1 MDSLKLLAHPIRLRI
16 VHAMGGGRLLT
27 TAQLC
32 ARVPEA
38 SKATVYR
45 HIDLLVSGGV
55 LEVAEEHRV
64 RGAVERHYRLRQD
77 RAVIGAEAVRALSPD
92 DHRQAFATAMTALL
106 AEFNAY
112 LDREEA
118 DPVADQVGYRQHALW
133 LSPAELTE
141 LISELRAAI
150 VPRLANS
157 PSPERAQYLL
167 SPIHFPVEAP
177 QREAERPTTEAGISH
192 TWHQERNG

>member
-1 MDSLKLLAHPIRLRI
+1 MNSLELLAHPIRLRI

-27 TAQLC
+27 TTQLC
-32 ARVPEA
+32 ARIPDA

-45 HIDLLVSGGV
+45 HIDLLVGGGV

-77 RAVIGAEAVRALSPD
+77 RAVIGSEVVRTLTAE

-106 AEFNAY
+106 AEFTAY
-112 LDREEA
+112 LDHDRA
-118 DPVADQVGYRQHALW
+118 DPVTDRVGYRQHALW
-133 LSPAELTE
+133 LSPAELEE
-141 LISELRAAI
+141 LIGELRAAI
-150 VPRLANS
+150 APKLANQ

-167 SPIHFPVEAP
+167 SPIHFPLEAP
-177 QREAERPTTEAGISH
+177 QAEPERPSTGTE
-192 TWHQERNG
+192 QETDT

>member
-1 MDSLKLLAHPIRLRI
+1 MDSLTLLAHPIRLRI

-32 ARVPEA
+32 ARIPEA

-45 HIDLLVSGGV
+45 HIDLLVDGGI
-55 LEVAEEHRV
+55 LEVAEERRV
-64 RGAVERHYRLRQD
+64 RGAVQRHYQLRQN
-77 RAVIGAEAVRALSPD
+77 RAVIDSEAVRTLGPE

-112 LDREEA
+112 LDREGS

-133 LSPAELTE
+133 LSPGELEE
-141 LISELRAAI
+141 LISEMRAAI
-150 VPRLANS
+150 VPKLANR

-167 SPIHFPVEAP
+167 SPIHFPIEP
-177 QREAERPTTEAGISH
+177 RQQPAEPPTTEAE
-192 TWHQERNG
+192 HQPGT

>member
-1 MDSLKLLAHPIRLRI
+1 MDFLDLLAHPIRLRI

-45 HIDLLVSGGV
+45 HIDLLVGGGI
-55 LEVAEEHRV
+55 LEVAEERRV
-64 RGAVERHYRLRQD
+64 RGAVQRHYRLRQD
-77 RAVIGAEAVRALSPD
+77 RAVIGSEVVRALTPE
-92 DHRQAFATAMTALL
+92 DHRQAFATAMTVLL
-106 AEFNAY
+106 AEFTAY
-112 LDREEA
+112 LDRDGA

-133 LSPAELTE
+133 LSPAELEE
-141 LISELRAAI
+141 LIGGLRAAI
-150 VPRLANS
+150 APKLTNQ

-167 SPIHFPVEAP
+167 SPIHFPIEATQAEP
-177 QREAERPTTEAGISH
+177 ERPTTGG
-192 TWHQERNG
+192 ERETDT

>member
-1 MDSLKLLAHPIRLRI
+1 MDSLELLAHPIRLRI
-16 VHAMGGGRLLT
+16 VHAMGGDRLLT

-32 ARVPEA
+32 ARIPEA

-45 HIDLLVSGGV
+45 HIELLAAGGV
-55 LEVAEEHRV
+55 LEVAEERRV
-64 RGAVERHYRLRQD
+64 RGGVQRHYRLRRD
-77 RAVIGAEAVRALSPD
+77 RSVIGSDTLRTLTPE

-112 LDREEA
+112 LDRDEA

-133 LSPAELTE
+133 LSPAELDG
-141 LISELRAAI
+141 LIAELRAAI
-150 VPRLANS
+150 APRLSNR

-167 SPIHFPVEAP
+167 SPIHFPVEPP
-177 QREAERPTTEAGISH
+177 QQEAE
-192 TWHQERNG
+192 

>member
-32 ARVPEA
+32 ARIPEA

-45 HIDLLVSGGV
+45 HIDLLVGGGI
-55 LEVAEEHRV
+55 LEVAEEHKV
-64 RGAVERHYRLRQD
+64 RGAVERHYRLCQE
-77 RAVIGAEAVRALSPD
+77 RAVIGAEVVRALAPEE
-92 DHRQAFATAMTALL
+92 HRQAFATAMTALL

-118 DPVADQVGYRQHALW
+118 DPVVDQVGYRQHALW
-133 LSPAELTE
+133 LSPTELTE
-141 LISELRAAI
+141 MISDLRKAI
-150 VPRLANS
+150 APRLANP
-157 PSPERAQYLL
+157 PSPERTQYLL
-167 SPIHFPVEAP
+167 SPIHFPVEVP
-177 QREAERPTTEAGISH
+177 HQQTEWPTSGAEQPPR
-192 TWHQERNG
+192 

>member
-1 MDSLKLLAHPIRLRI
+1 MDSLELLAHPIRLRI

-27 TAQLC
+27 TAQLR
-32 ARVPEA
+32 ARIPEA

-45 HIDLLVSGGV
+45 HIDLLVAGGI
-55 LEVAEEHRV
+55 LEVAEERRV

-77 RAVIGAEAVRALSPD
+77 RAVVGTEMVRSLTPE
-92 DHRQAFATAMTALL
+92 DHRQAFATATTALL

-118 DPVADQVGYRQHALW
+118 DPMADQVGYRQHALW
-133 LSPAELTE
+133 LSPEELTE
-141 LISELRAAI
+141 LIGELRAAI
-150 VPRLANS
+150 VPRMANR
-157 PSPERAQYLL
+157 PSPERAQHLL

-177 QREAERPTTEAGISH
+177 PG
-192 TWHQERNG
+192 

>member
-32 ARVPEA
+32 ARIPEA

-45 HIDLLVSGGV
+45 HIDLLVSGGI

-64 RGAVERHYRLRQD
+64 RGAVERHYRLRPD
-77 RAVIGAEAVRALSPD
+77 RAVVGPEAVRALTPE
-92 DHRQAFATAMTALL
+92 DHRQAFTTAMTALL

-133 LSPAELTE
+133 LSPTELTE
-141 LISELRAAI
+141 LIGELRAAI

-157 PSPERAQYLL
+157 PGPERAQYLL

-177 QREAERPTTEAGISH
+177 KETGQPTTETG
-192 TWHQERNG
+192 QPPR

>member
-45 HIDLLVSGGV
+45 HIDLLVGGGI

-64 RGAVERHYRLRQD
+64 RGAVERHYRLCRE
-77 RAVIGAEAVRALSPD
+77 RAVIGVEVVRALTLD
-92 DHRQAFATAMTALL
+92 EHRQAFATAMTALL

-118 DPVADQVGYRQHALW
+118 DPVVDQVGYRQHALW
-133 LSPAELTE
+133 LSPTELTE
-141 LISELRAAI
+141 MISELRAAI
-150 VPRLANS
+150 APRLANS
-157 PSPERAQYLL
+157 PSPERTQYLL
-167 SPIHFPVEAP
+167 SPIHFPVEVP
-177 QREAERPTTEAGISH
+177 Q
-192 TWHQERNG
+192 